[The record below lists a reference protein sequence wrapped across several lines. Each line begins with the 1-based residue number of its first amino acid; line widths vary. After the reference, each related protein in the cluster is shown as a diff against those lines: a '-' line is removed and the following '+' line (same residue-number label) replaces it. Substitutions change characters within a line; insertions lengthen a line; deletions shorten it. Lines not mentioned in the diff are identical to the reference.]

1 MPVSEKEI
9 LDALKA
15 VKYPELKSDIVTLG
29 FVRDIQIDNTTVR
42 FVIALPDTKYKG
54 RQKLVRDAN
63 MAVNALENV
72 ESVDIELA
80 KLRIENNRNAPQSGT
95 LDMKSSERLK
105 GVKKIIAVAS
115 GKGGVGKSTITA
127 NLAAALA
134 ADGHKVGI
142 LDADIYGPSIPLMM
156 DISETPK
163 AEGNKI
169 IPIEKY
175 GMKMVSMGMFVTAG
189 EALIWR
195 GPMVMKALQ
204 QFFDDVDWGE
214 LDYLIIDLPP
224 GTGDV
229 QLSMAQ
235 QITVSGAVIVT
246 TPQDI
251 SFLDVTRAV
260 AMFQRV
266 GVKILGIV
274 ENMSFFKCPHCNEET
289 EIFHK
294 GSNYIKAGQLGYPL
308 LAQLPFDTKIPIT
321 CDEGKPIVLEDPT
334 SETGTRL
341 INLARKIHE
350 AIQKEK

>member
-9 LDALKA
+9 LDALKT
-15 VKYPELKSDIVTLG
+15 VEFPELKSDIVSLG
-29 FVRDIQIDNTTVR
+29 FVKEIAIDNSTVR
-42 FVIALPDTKYKG
+42 FIIALPDPQYKG
-54 RQKLVRDAN
+54 RQKLIRDAN
-63 MAVNALENV
+63 MVVNNLENV
-72 ESVDIELA
+72 ESVAIELA
-80 KLRIENNRNAPQSGT
+80 VLRVEENRNQPQPGT
-95 LDMKSSERLK
+95 LNMKSNERLK
-105 GVKKIIAVAS
+105 GVKNIIAVAS
-115 GKGGVGKSTITA
+115 GKGGVGKSTISA

-134 ADGHKVGI
+134 ADGHSVGI

-156 DISETPK
+156 GISETPSTEK
-163 AEGNKI
+163 NKI

-175 GMKMVSMGMFVTAG
+175 NMKMVSMGMFVTAG
-189 EALIWR
+189 DALIWR
-195 GPMVMKALQ
+195 GPMVMKALT

-235 QITVSGAVIVT
+235 QITVSGAVVVT

-266 GVKILGIV
+266 GVKIIGIV
-274 ENMSFFKCPHCNEET
+274 ENMSYFKCPHCNEET

-294 GSNYIKAGQLGYPL
+294 GSNYIQAGQLGYPL
-308 LAQLPFDTKIPIT
+308 LAQLPIDTKIPVT

-334 SETGTRL
+334 SEIAIRL
-341 INLARKIHE
+341 INLARKVHE
-350 AIQKEK
+350 MIQKKE